1 MGAVRLAKAVM
12 YDERYVGPVSVTFEG
27 EYGITEKV
35 SLSIPCVIG
44 KNGVEKRLPLNLPEE
59 EVSKLKHC
67 AKTVPIFDTWE
78 NKKSQNP
85 FICKGFKLFNIF

>member
-35 SLSIPCVIG
+35 SLSIPCIIG
-44 KNGVEKRLPLNLPEE
+44 KNGVEKRLPLSLPEE
-59 EVSKLKHC
+59 EVDNLKKC
-67 AKTVPIFDTWE
+67 AKTIRAVLDSI
-78 NKKSQNP
+78 
-85 FICKGFKLFNIF
+85 NID

>member
-1 MGAVRLAKAVM
+1 M

-59 EVSKLKHC
+59 EVDNLKHC
-67 AKTVPIFDTWE
+67 AKTVRAVLDSI
-78 NKKSQNP
+78 
-85 FICKGFKLFNIF
+85 NID